1 MKKAIILTYSGYQ
14 DQELV
19 YPYYRLLGADFRV
32 DIFAEKMDYLNRIY
46 GILGV
51 SMPCQKVYDKDL
63 GDVQAILE
71 QYDLMVLPGG
81 VKSLEKLRQNEKVI
95 ELIYN
100 WNQKNKIIGS
110 TCHGAQLLIS
120 ANVIRGKNIAAYPS
134 IKDDIVNAGASYS
147 KSPVVVD
154 GNLVTSPH
162 YDHMGIWMET
172 ILTEFN
178 KKMNQNMSQ
187 DRKISK

>member
-19 YPYYRLLGADFRV
+19 YPYYRLLGAGFNV
-32 DIFAEKMDYLNRIY
+32 DIFGDKTDNLGRIY

-51 SMPCQKVYDKDL
+51 NMPCQKIYDKDL
-63 GDVQAILE
+63 IEIYKVIE
-71 QYDLMVLPGG
+71 EYDLMILPGG
-81 VKSLEKLRQNEKVI
+81 VKSLEKLRQKTEVIDLIHQWNEKS
-95 ELIYN
+95 
-100 WNQKNKIIGS
+100 KIIGS

-120 ANVIRGKNIAAYPS
+120 ANVIKGKTVAAYPS
-134 IKDDIVNAGASYS
+134 IKDDIINAGASYS

-172 ILTEFN
+172 ILSEFN
-178 KKMNQNMSQ
+178 EKLKPESDN
-187 DRKISK
+187 RKS